1 MELRKVV
8 WASLLGAAS
17 IIIDMLFKLIIP
29 IQVMGTPY
37 YAIPIIIAAIF
48 LGPKYSIPI
57 AFLGD
62 LVSTTLAGHTFFP
75 LFSIA
80 STLWG
85 IIPGLLL
92 KNTSNFT
99 FILLVVFITHILVSA
114 TNSLAL
120 YIHYHN
126 SIEGLLVDLPLRL
139 IMIIPNTIVITL
151 LVEASIEPI
160 KLRTSLIE
168 Q

>member
-1 MELRKVV
+1 MDLRKIV
-8 WASLLGAAS
+8 WASLLGAIS
-17 IIIDMLFKLIIP
+17 VVIDILFKLIIP

-37 YAIPIIIAAIF
+37 YAIPIIVAAIF

-62 LVSTTLAGHTFFP
+62 LVSTLLAGHTYLP

-80 STLWG
+80 SMLWG

-92 KNTSNFT
+92 RVKYKFST
-99 FILLVVFITHILVSA
+99 ILLVVFITHIFVSA

-120 YIHYHN
+120 YIHMHK
-126 SIEGLLVDLPLRL
+126 SIEGLLVDLPIRL
-139 IMIIPNTIVITL
+139 GMIIPNVLIISL
-151 LVEASIEPI
+151 LVEGVLEPI
-160 KLRTSLIE
+160 KLRKHRT
-168 Q
+168 